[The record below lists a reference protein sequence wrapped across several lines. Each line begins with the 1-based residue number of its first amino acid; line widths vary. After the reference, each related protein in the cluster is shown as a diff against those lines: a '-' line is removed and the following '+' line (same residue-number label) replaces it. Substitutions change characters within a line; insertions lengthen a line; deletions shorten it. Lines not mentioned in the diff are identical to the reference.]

1 MSDPE
6 PDPPTPESVVDT
18 DDLRARRLRL
28 VLAGSTLVMVVLSW
42 PLWIDLADFP
52 AVPFVRWFPEYPRE
66 WSWLGL
72 GMIVAGLGL
81 GMSDRFGR
89 IGLGVTVITMTWLI
103 LGDQLRLQ
111 PWVYQF
117 LVMGTLLAVLPSRS
131 ALVFCRAY
139 LVSVYI
145 YSGLSKLDQSFV
157 DELGPLF
164 LRTFARLVPIDASGL
179 FKPGREATV
188 LVMPLAE
195 IVVAALL
202 VPRRT
207 RAIGYLGALIVHLS
221 LLLVLG
227 PWGLGHST
235 IVLAWNVALGVEE
248 FFVFWPGGPGRRES
262 LGWSFREKIV
272 ALPFAMVMVMSL
284 TERLGLFDSWPS
296 HALYASHCERSS
308 ITMDAFGNFDSLPT
322 ALRVA
327 STVSIPQGGWVLNP
341 TDWTRSVRGVPV
353 CPQNRYA
360 NGLAEW
366 IAARKGNHGYP
377 RPEVRVVHSSRADL
391 LTGRRGEIR
400 LEDLDDIRD
409 EGDRFWFN
417 AHPRPRVSR

>member
-1 MSDPE
+1 MAD
-6 PDPPTPESVVDT
+6 PDPDAPTPEPLVDT
-18 DDLRARRLRL
+18 DLLRARRLRL
-28 VLAGSTLVMVVLSW
+28 VLTGSTLVMVLLSW

-72 GMIVAGLGL
+72 GIVLTGLGL
-81 GMSDRFGR
+81 SMRDRFGR
-89 IGLGVTVITMTWLI
+89 IGLGLTVVAMTWLI

-117 LVMGTLLAVLPSRS
+117 LVMGTLLGVLPPRS
-131 ALVFCRAY
+131 ALTFCRTY
-139 LVSVYI
+139 LVSVYL
-145 YSGLSKLDQSFV
+145 YSGVSKLDRSFV

-164 LRTFARLVPIDASGL
+164 LRTFARVVPIDASGL

-188 LVMPLAE
+188 LIMPIAE

-202 VPRRT
+202 IPRRT
-207 RAIGYLGALIVHLS
+207 RAIGYLGALIIHLT
-221 LLLVLG
+221 LLLILG

-235 IVLAWNVALGVEE
+235 IVLVWNVALGVEE
-248 FFVFWPGGPGRRES
+248 FFVFWPGSPSRRE
-262 LGWSFREKIV
+262 LAGWSLREKILG
-272 ALPFAMVMVMSL
+272 LPFAMVVLMPMS
-284 TERLGLFDSWPS
+284 ERWGFFDSWPS

-308 ITMDAFGNFDSLPT
+308 ITMDSAGNFDRMPA
-322 ALRVA
+322 ALRIA
-327 STVSIPQGGWVLNP
+327 SKASISQGGWVLNP

-353 CPQNRYA
+353 SPQNRYA

-366 IAARKGNHGYP
+366 IAARMGNEGYG

-391 LTGRRGEIR
+391 LTGRRVEISSEG
-400 LEDLDDIRD
+400 LEEIRD
-409 EGDRFWFN
+409 EGERFWFN